1 MELALWIYQVKIVNF
16 KFLLTLFIFILSLSV
31 TQNIYAEN
39 AKAQSV
45 ATTNKSI
52 FCKSSNLALESGRD
66 LFLRHQFLLS
76 VQEFSMA
83 EKFDCSENL
92 DAAMWGHLLAV
103 TELGERD
110 EMFHLSHKVYPAKFS
125 QAYQQKLN
133 LYKSYYFTKED
144 GTQETKRVEAF
155 NQWRDNLPLQK
166 SPALAGTLSAL
177 LPGAGQ
183 AYTGSWQ
190 SGAMAFVLN
199 ALFLSATVE
208 LADKD
213 LHAASL
219 ASGVVFSITYL
230 GNILN
235 AAESARVYN
244 KNYYAPQVESE
255 KAKRFPEL
263 DL

>member
-1 MELALWIYQVKIVNF
+1 MALALSTFRKTVNYKIAAS
-16 KFLLTLFIFILSLSV
+16 FLILFFSL
-31 TQNIYAEN
+31 QAL
-39 AKAQSV
+39 AQ
-45 ATTNKSI
+45 KSL
-52 FCKSSNLALESGRD
+52 FCKSSQLALDSGRD
-66 LFLRHQFLLS
+66 LYKRGQFLLS

-83 EKFDCSENL
+83 QKFDCAENL
-92 DAAMWGHLLAV
+92 DQAMWGHLLAM

-110 EMFHLSHKVYPAKFS
+110 EMFHLSHKIYPQKFS
-125 QAYQQKLN
+125 LGYQQKLK
-133 LYKSYYFTKED
+133 LYQSYYFPKND
-144 GTQETKRVEAF
+144 GTVEAGRVESF
-155 NQWRDNLPLQK
+155 QTWKKNLPYKK
-166 SPALAGTLSAL
+166 SPVFAGTLSAV

-199 ALFLSATVE
+199 ALFLSAT
-208 LADKD
+208 LDFADHD

-235 AAESARVYN
+235 ATESARIYN
-244 KNYYAPQVESE
+244 QNYYAPEIEAE

-263 DL
+263 TL